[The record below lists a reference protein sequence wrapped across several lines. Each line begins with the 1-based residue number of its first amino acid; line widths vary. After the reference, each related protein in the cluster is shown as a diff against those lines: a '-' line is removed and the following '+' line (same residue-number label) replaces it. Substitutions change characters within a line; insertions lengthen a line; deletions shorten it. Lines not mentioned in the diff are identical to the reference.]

1 MKNIF
6 VLGLCFTI
14 VAGPSVFAELTK
26 VQELEKRVEVLTI
39 TKSEAV
45 SGLQVLTDEF
55 RKNISEIAKVKSD
68 ARAGRD
74 KSNIYDKTDVDDET
88 ADLIDRCRAARDEY
102 AKLEKELKDHF
113 AKSEAGIAQ
122 AKRYDEALKGMG
134 VVKAEQSKVIKKRA
148 IAAQDVRVVVKE
160 LEAAKQELKA
170 AKDAEKK
177 LSKES
182 DNM

>member
-26 VQELEKRVEVLTI
+26 VKELEKRVEALTI
-39 TKSEAV
+39 NKSKAI
-45 SGLQVLTDEF
+45 SDLQVLTDEF
-55 RKNISEIAKVKSD
+55 RKNTSKIAKVKGD

-74 KSNIYDKTDVDDET
+74 ISNIYDKTDVDDET
-88 ADLIDRCRAARDEY
+88 ADLIDRCKAARDEY
-102 AKLEKELKDHF
+102 AKLEKELKDNF

-122 AKRYDEALKGMG
+122 AKRYDEAIKSID
-134 VVKAEQSKVIKKRA
+134 VVKGEQSEVIKKRA

-160 LEAAKQELKA
+160 LKAAMQELKT
-170 AKDAEKK
+170 AKEAEKK
-177 LSKES
+177 LSK
-182 DNM
+182 